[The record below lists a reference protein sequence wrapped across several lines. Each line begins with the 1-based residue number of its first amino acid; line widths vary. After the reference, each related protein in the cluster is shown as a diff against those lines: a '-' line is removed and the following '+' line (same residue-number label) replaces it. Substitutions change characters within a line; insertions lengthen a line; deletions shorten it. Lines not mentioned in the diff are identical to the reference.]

1 MTAHPEESNQNI
13 TEVGSPADAQSS
25 SPPSTF
31 HFPSSILPHPS
42 SLLRLPLH
50 VSERRLLLMGLDL
63 LALNG
68 ALLLALA
75 LRPGYSLD
83 WRLLIQHPLWFLL
96 LSILWFPLA
105 CAFDAYDL
113 RVAGRMSTAAM
124 AVLKA
129 GLLTALIYLLIPFLT
144 PMLPTRRLAL
154 VAFPL
159 LVIALLLV
167 GRGLYVLA
175 LAQPLFH
182 RRALIIGAGWAG
194 RTIAQALFQHG
205 DGTYHIVGFID
216 DDPEKQGLAVM
227 GRQGDPSASSGQRKE
242 TRSKSP
248 PHPISPSPHL
258 LVPPSPCLVLGD
270 RHALPNL
277 IAHHHATTL
286 ILSITHEVNGE
297 LLQILMDCL
306 ELGVEIIPMPVLY
319 EQLTGQVPVEHIG
332 DNWYVAMP
340 IHHPGTGALWSLVKR
355 IMDVVLASSGLFLLA
370 LATPFIALAIY
381 LDSPGPIFYSQW
393 RVGKGG
399 RRFRAYKF
407 RSMVPGAEKGRAVW
421 ADEDDTRA
429 TRVGRIL
436 RRTHVDEFPQFLNI
450 LKGEMSAV
458 GPRPERPEFVE
469 ELAAEIPFYR
479 VRHAVKP
486 GMAGWGLVK
495 QGYGASKEDALLKL
509 QYDLYYIKHQSL
521 WLDIVILLKTIIDTL
536 TLRGR

>member
-1 MTAHPEESNQNI
+1 LNVE
-13 TEVGSPADAQSS
+13 AQSTEAGPEAREQS
-25 SPPSTF
+25 EQPA
-31 HFPSSILPHPS
+31 LP
-42 SLLRLPLH
+42 LRLALRI
-50 VSERRLLLMGLDL
+50 SERRLLLAGLDL
-63 LALNG
+63 LALNS
-68 ALLLALA
+68 ALLLHLA
-75 LRPGYSLD
+75 LWRQYSLG
-83 WRLLIQHPLWFLL
+83 LGPVAEHPLWFVL
-96 LSILWFPLA
+96 LSLLWFPLA
-105 CAFDAYDL
+105 YAFDAYDL
-113 RVAGRMSTAAM
+113 RVAGRLSTAAL

-154 VAFPL
+154 AAFPL

-194 RTIAQALFQHG
+194 RTIAQALTEHG
-205 DGTYHIVGFID
+205 DGTFQIVGFID
-216 DDPEKQGLAVM
+216 DDPAKQDFTFHVS
-227 GRQGDPSASSGQRKE
+227 RFTFD
-242 TRSKSP
+242 
-248 PHPISPSPHL
+248 
-258 LVPPSPCLVLGD
+258 VLGN
-270 RHALPNL
+270 RHTLPAL
-277 IAHHHATTL
+277 IAQHHATTL

-297 LLQILMDCL
+297 LLQIMMDCL
-306 ELGVEIIPMPVLY
+306 EMGVEIIPMPVLY
-319 EQLTGQVPVEHIG
+319 EQLSGQVPVEHVG

-340 IHHPGTGALWSLVKR
+340 IEHPGTAALWSLVKR
-355 IMDVVLASSGLFLLA
+355 AMDVVLASSGLFLLA
-370 LATPFIALAIY
+370 LATPLIALAIY

-399 RRFRAYKF
+399 RRFRAYKL

-421 ADEDDTRA
+421 ADEDATRA
-429 TRVGRIL
+429 TCVGRIL

-450 LKGEMSAV
+450 LRGEMSAV

-509 QYDLYYIKHQSL
+509 QYDLFYIKHQSL
-521 WLDIVILLKTIIDTL
+521 WLDIVILLKTILDTL